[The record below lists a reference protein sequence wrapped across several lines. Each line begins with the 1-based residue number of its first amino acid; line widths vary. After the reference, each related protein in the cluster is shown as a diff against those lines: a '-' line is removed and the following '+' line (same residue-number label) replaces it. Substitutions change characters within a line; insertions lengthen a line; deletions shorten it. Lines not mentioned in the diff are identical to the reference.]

1 MSAPPPIEADET
13 VLTQAST
20 FFNFMR
26 VTLQSIL
33 LTLAAFLISFYW
45 TLESR
50 RIIQQGL
57 LYAPMKQRENIRSF
71 LQAIEEKVG
80 GYVRGQGILCLAI
93 GLLSFVA
100 YLVIG
105 LPYALVLALIAG
117 IMEAI
122 PVFGPTLGAIPAIM
136 VAFSVD
142 PSTVVWV
149 VVATIIIQLLENN
162 LLVPRIMNKVV
173 GVNSM
178 VVLLA
183 LVTLAPLVGLA
194 GVVLAIPMAAVVQL
208 LLDRFVWAG
217 EHSLEHLPTG
227 RDQIS
232 KLRYEAQALGRD
244 VRKQLKEKDEPAS
257 ADSDEIEDSI
267 EAITMEL
274 DRLLEKMANQEAAP

>member
-1 MSAPPPIEADET
+1 
-13 VLTQAST
+13 
-20 FFNFMR
+20 
-26 VTLQSIL
+26 
-33 LTLAAFLISFYW
+33 
-45 TLESR
+45 
-50 RIIQQGL
+50 
-57 LYAPMKQRENIRSF
+57 
-71 LQAIEEKVG
+71 
-80 GYVRGQGILCLAI
+80 
-93 GLLSFVA
+93 
-100 YLVIG
+100 
-105 LPYALVLALIAG
+105 
-117 IMEAI
+117 
-122 PVFGPTLGAIPAIM
+122 M

-183 LVTLAPLVGLA
+183 LVTLAPLLGLA

-244 VRKQLKEKDEPAS
+244 VRKQLKEKDDPAS